1 MILRQSNG
9 CVRLAIAALL
19 LSASLAGLNAVP
31 ASATTVN
38 GDRFP
43 TEEAFIDQIYRDFLS
58 RGPDPAGLTYWA
70 DQIRSGSPPEQ
81 VVEDLLLSPEFQGTT
96 APIVRLYQS
105 IFGRLPDL
113 DGLQF
118 WVGKRAAG
126 DSLETIAEQF
136 LIGAEFEELAAAEST
151 EQIVSAVYGRTLG
164 RTPDAEGLSF
174 WTGEVESGRLGL
186 AAFVVA
192 VSESVEHRHL
202 RSGEV
207 ETTLVYLGLLQRLP
221 EPAGLTYWS
230 AQLRSGFRIR
240 DLAGSVMSLPEYQN
254 RFPVAPT
261 IRTDVVATGLRIP
274 WGLDS
279 LPDGSLLVSERPGGL
294 VLISL
299 DGSQTD
305 IDLDLSDL
313 FVNGE
318 TGMMGLAVDPEF
330 ASNRRIYSCQGHLDP
345 REIQVI
351 AWTLNAEMTTAMR
364 VNDPLVGGI
373 PLGTGRHGG
382 CQLEF
387 GANGSLY
394 IGTGDAAQGTTPQDL
409 GSLGG
414 KVLRVNPMT
423 GDAASGNPFLSSANP
438 NTQLIHSYGHRNVQ
452 GLGLHPQSGIVW
464 SVEHGPNRDDEITRL
479 QPGGNAGWNPVPG
492 YNESVSMSNPGLP
505 DSYPAN
511 YRTGPSTLALSGGA
525 WVNNSSW
532 GPLDGALG
540 VAALKDQTL
549 RLFFFNDEELYL
561 GQRVIVNGEFGRLR
575 AVHQVPDGHIY
586 ITTSTGNDRIIRLS
600 ADRGWPDND
609 EPASP

>member
-1 MILRQSNG
+1 MILRQSNVG
-9 CVRLAIAALL
+9 VRLMFAALL
-19 LSASLAGLNAVP
+19 AAVSIVGLAAP
-31 ASATTVN
+31 PTDAATVN

-113 DGLQF
+113 GGLRF
-118 WVGKRAAG
+118 WVNKRSSG
-126 DSLETIAEQF
+126 ESLETIAEQF

-151 EQIVSAVYGRTLG
+151 EQIVAAVYGRTLG
-164 RTPDAEGLSF
+164 RTPDAEGLAF
-174 WTGEVESGRLGL
+174 WTDEVESGRLSL

-192 VSESVEHRHL
+192 VSESVEHRQL

-261 IRTDVVATGLRIP
+261 IQTDVLATHLRIP

-279 LPDGSLLVSERPGGL
+279 LPDGSLLISERPGGL
-294 VLISL
+294 VLITP

-305 IDLDLSDL
+305 VDLDLSDL

-330 ASNRRIYSCQGHLDP
+330 ASNRRIYSCQGHRDP

-351 AWTLNAEMTTAMR
+351 AWTLNLDLKSATR

-387 GANGSLY
+387 GADGSLF
-394 IGTGDAAQGTTPQDL
+394 IGTGDAAHGTNPQDL

-414 KVLRVNPMT
+414 KVLRVDPMT
-423 GDAASGNPFLSSANP
+423 GDATLGNPFITSP
-438 NTQLIHSYGHRNVQ
+438 NAHTQLVYSYGHRNVQ
-452 GLGLHPQSGIVW
+452 GLGLRPQTDVVW
-464 SVEHGPNRDDEITRL
+464 SIEHGPNRDDEITRL
-479 QPGGNAGWNPVPG
+479 QSGGNAGWNPVPG
-492 YNESVSMSNPGLP
+492 YNESVAMSDPGLSS
-505 DSYPAN
+505 SYPAN
-511 YRTGPSTLALSGGA
+511 YRTGSSTLALSGGA
-525 WVNNSSW
+525 WIDNSSW

-549 RLFFFNDEELYL
+549 RLFFFNDEGLYL
-561 GQRVIVNGEFGRLR
+561 GQRLLVDREFGRLR
-575 AVHQVPDGHIY
+575 AVHQAPDGDIY
-586 ITTSTGNDRIIRLS
+586 ITTSTGDDRIVRLS
-600 ADRGWPDND
+600 ANP
-609 EPASP
+609 